1 MAAKSVIKEA
11 ESSIDNAEK
20 HIKELMGQAEKG
32 RAGRFVISWPMR
44 NYKAAAER
52 LVPAKPA
59 YSVRQSSLTV
69 KEISQ

>member
-1 MAAKSVIKEA
+1 MLGDA
-11 ESSIDNAEK
+11 ER
-20 HIKELMGQAEKG
+20 G
-32 RAGRFVISWPMR
+32 RAGSAVISWPMR

-69 KEISQ
+69 KELS